1 MPRIEPTWTSDETAR
16 EIGRRL
22 AQHRVLQGLT
32 LDAIAERAGLARST
46 VQRAEAGDNP
56 TLKTVIRL
64 MRAMDLTGGLELL
77 LPEALVS
84 PLQLA
89 RGAQARARP
98 ENRDGAE

>member
-1 MPRIEPTWTSDETAR
+1 MPRIDPTWTSDETAR

-22 AQHRVLQGLT
+22 AQHRVQQGLT
-32 LDAIAERAGLARST
+32 LDEIAERAGIARST

-56 TLKTVIRL
+56 TLKTVVRL
-64 MRAMDLTGGLELL
+64 MRALGMTGGLEVM

-89 RGAQARARP
+89 RGAQGRAGP
-98 ENRDGAE
+98 ESDDGA